1 MRRLSIVPSQRIAV
15 RAGDVGRLT
24 EHLRSEQGRVLSSV
38 AMRGAFDTTPRTRR
52 DWGVH
57 SRYDA
62 MTARSSLQLDPR
74 SCPLRLRPVD
84 ENGGVW
90 TQPHVVG
97 ALGLTPS
104 RV

>member
-1 MRRLSIVPSQRIAV
+1 MVLASSRLCCACNFPHRDGMRRLSIVPSQRIAV

-74 SCPLRLRPVD
+74 SCPLATSA
-84 ENGGVW
+84 G
-90 TQPHVVG
+90 
-97 ALGLTPS
+97 
-104 RV
+104 